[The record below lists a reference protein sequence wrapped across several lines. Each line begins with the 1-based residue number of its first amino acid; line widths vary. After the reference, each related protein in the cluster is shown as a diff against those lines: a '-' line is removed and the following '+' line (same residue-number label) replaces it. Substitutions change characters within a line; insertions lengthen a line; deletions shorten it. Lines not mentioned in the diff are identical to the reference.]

1 MPKANTKRSGG
12 IDLVKSTGRI
22 NAKVFN
28 YSSPVSRVSTGNE
41 SVKPEEG
48 KIIKWGAKD
57 DLPHEYLRLISDS
70 GTASSC
76 MRRVSKF
83 IFADGFQDKAVANR
97 EVNELQTADA
107 LLQDMAGDA
116 AAFSGVALRVRL
128 VDGEVMAE
136 NLPFE
141 CVRKLDNGFYFYNPT
156 LGQAKVDKALSE
168 ILPGYSTQDNLR
180 EAAAETP
187 ESKVA
192 MAETGQIYYYFEK
205 TKGAYEYPVPVYA
218 ATGSLADMETDAEI
232 ALYVNDDVKSGF
244 RLNAILTA
252 IGDFSSTIGDNGEE
266 IPNPDLE
273 GLKTQLR
280 SFTTREGRGEA
291 RKKVL
296 LLTAPTQ
303 EMIPKLEPF
312 NNSKALELLT
322 DLTDHIANKVC
333 RNWSVPPVLVGLSK
347 PGQLGQSQEIANM
360 IKLFQMDIV
369 GTQNWIQRI
378 FAELWPEVQ
387 DWATTSLNPIDYFPP
402 EVLAKMTDDEIRAMA
417 GLPPVERPTE
427 TEITVNAL
435 NSLPADVRTQ
445 VMATMTE
452 DEKRALIGLKPLP
465 NDANQQTATA

>member
-12 IDLVKSTGRI
+12 IDLIKSTGRI
-22 NAKVFN
+22 SAKVFN
-28 YSSPVSRVSTGNE
+28 YASPVSRVSTGNE

-83 IFADGFQDKAVANR
+83 IFADGFQDKAVADR
-97 EVNELQTADA
+97 MVSELQTADA

-156 LGQAKVDKALSE
+156 LGQTKVDKALNE

-180 EAAAETP
+180 EAAAENA
-187 ESKVA
+187 EA

-252 IGDFSSTIGDNGEE
+252 IGDFSSTIGENGEE

-312 NNSKALELLT
+312 NNSQALELLA

-378 FAELWPEVQ
+378 FAELWPDVQ

-402 EVLAKMTDDEIRAMA
+402 EVLAKMTDDEIRQLG
-417 GLPPVERPTE
+417 GLPPVEAELPSEAEKTLNA
-427 TEITVNAL
+427 INAL
-435 NSLPADVRTQ
+435 SPLVANKVLDS
-445 VMATMTE
+445 MTE
-452 DEKRALIGLKPLP
+452 DEIRALVGLKQKP
-465 NDANQQTATA
+465 NDPNQQTATP